1 MDDKDFSEPL
11 SYENEQMTLDFIIES
26 FEKNLNN
33 LKKREVY
40 ADQLANL
47 KQVTSISEYNQMNL
61 TILQMDEYDLLTKN
75 LEYPYK
81 ARQDSLS
88 KL

>member
-75 LEYPYK
+75 LEYLYK